1 MDQTLAHFLENE
13 KKILSN
19 YQKIVLGYD
28 PDKIEFTFCYTRQI
42 TAIIFAIIIFTDIS
56 IKINT

>member
-1 MDQTLAHFLENE
+1 MDQTLEHFLKNE

-42 TAIIFAIIIFTDIS
+42 TVIIIFTDIS